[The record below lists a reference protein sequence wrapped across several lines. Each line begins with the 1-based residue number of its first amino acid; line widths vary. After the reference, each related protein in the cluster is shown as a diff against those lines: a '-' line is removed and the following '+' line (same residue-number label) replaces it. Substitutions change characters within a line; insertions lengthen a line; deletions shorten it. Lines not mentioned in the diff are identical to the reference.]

1 MTATEQL
8 TEETMEFA
16 NFNHIKGLIQNGISP
31 EIIAKSFGLPIQK
44 IENIITKIKA
54 YYVLKSGWSGSRG

>member
-8 TEETMEFA
+8 REETMEYA

-44 IENIITKIKA
+44 IEDIIKKIKA
-54 YYVLKSGWSGSRG
+54 SYN